1 MSIRTTS
8 RARVTGVAPPRQR
21 ADTKVVLS
29 TLWIFAMFN
38 YLYCDLLG
46 LMDSKYLR
54 EYLDG
59 KVGSIRVTQG
69 FLLGSAVLMEI
80 PIAMVLLSR
89 RLDHRANRTTNVV
102 AGAFMTVVQ
111 AGTLL
116 IGSATTYYVFFSVVE
131 MATTL
136 VIVWRA
142 WKWTDPSPPR
152 LDAVGL

>member
-1 MSIRTTS
+1 MSIETATRT
-8 RARVTGVAPPRQR
+8 RVTGVAPPRPR
-21 ADTKVVLS
+21 AETKVVLS

-46 LMDSKYLR
+46 LMDSKYLKG
-54 EYLDG
+54 YLDG

-69 FLLGSAVLMEI
+69 FLLGSAVLMEV

-89 RLDHRANRTTNVV
+89 RLNHRANRTANVV

-116 IGSATTYYVFFSVVE
+116 IGSATVYYVFFSIVE

-136 VIVWRA
+136 LIVWRA
-142 WKWTDPSPPR
+142 WKWNEASAPR